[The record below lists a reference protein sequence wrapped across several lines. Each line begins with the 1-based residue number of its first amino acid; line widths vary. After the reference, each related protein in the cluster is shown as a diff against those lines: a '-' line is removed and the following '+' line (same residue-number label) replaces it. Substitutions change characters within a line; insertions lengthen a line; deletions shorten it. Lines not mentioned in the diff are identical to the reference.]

1 MMDDQSATLTA
12 QQAALLELRARY
24 ERGAI
29 TYDVFRAAFQ
39 DILKAPTASACQQ
52 ILVDLPV
59 LAITPLDSLDRP
71 PTPIRPAGRGTHWL
85 VMVLGEL
92 AKTRRPWRMG
102 RRTIGVMGLGEM
114 TLDLSLAEIPRRG
127 TLRIVGGL
135 GEVTIRVPRGLPVE
149 VQAMTLLGE
158 SNALGETSSGF
169 FTHLHEEE
177 GTSASGSDRLIIS
190 VFLAIG
196 QVNVEYTARQITSR
210 DASST
215 TVIPQAVSEPKTL
228 AAGE

>member
-39 DILKAPTASACQQ
+39 DILKATTAAECQQ
-52 ILVDLPV
+52 ILVDMPTLP
-59 LAITPLDSLDRP
+59 ITPLDGLDRQP
-71 PTPIRPAGRGTHWL
+71 APIRPTSHGTHWL
-85 VMVLGEL
+85 VMVLGEM
-92 AKTRRPWRMG
+92 AKTRRPWRLG
-102 RRTIGVMGLGEM
+102 RRTVGVMGLGEM

-127 TLRIVGGL
+127 ALRIVGGI
-135 GEVTIRVPRGLPVE
+135 GEVTIRLPRGLPVE
-149 VQAMTLLGE
+149 VRAMTLIGE

-177 GTSASGSDRLIIS
+177 GTSDSGSDRLTIS

-196 QVNVEYTARQITSR
+196 EVNVEYVKPRVTTRGE
-210 DASST
+210 SST
-215 TVIPQAVSEPKTL
+215 IVIPQTVSEPKTL
-228 AAGE
+228 ASGE